1 MTAQELGKIGEDYAC
16 AELLKKGYRLIV
28 KNYRWQRAEID
39 LIMQDGSE
47 MIFIEV
53 KTRNS
58 IFFGA
63 PYQAVTRSKQKQ
75 IIKAANAFIVES
87 DFNGDARFDVISIVK
102 NQNETAF
109 QHIPNAFSP
118 SL

>member
-1 MTAQELGKIGEDYAC
+1 MTTQELGKIGEDYAC
-16 AELLKKGYRLIV
+16 NQLTQKGLRLIA

-47 MIFIEV
+47 MVFIEV

-58 IFFGA
+58 TFFGE

-75 IIKAANAFIVES
+75 IIKAANAYILEN
-87 DFNGDARFDVISIVK
+87 DFNGDARFDVVSIVK
-102 NQNETAF
+102 NQTATEF
-109 QHIPNAFSP
+109 EHLVNAFYP
-118 SL
+118 VL